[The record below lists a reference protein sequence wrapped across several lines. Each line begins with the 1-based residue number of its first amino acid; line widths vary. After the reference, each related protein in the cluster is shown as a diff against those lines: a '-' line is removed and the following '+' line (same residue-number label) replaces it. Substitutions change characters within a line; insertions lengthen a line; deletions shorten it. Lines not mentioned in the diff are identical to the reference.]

1 MELSPMNKVLVIT
14 GGSRGIGLATAKHF
28 ADEGYQ
34 VINLSRQRPN
44 LNGIEHLA
52 VDLSDINWP
61 GQYGD
66 ELIERVNNAAQI
78 TLVHNAGV
86 LEKDTVRDIPADSFQ
101 RVMQLNVIA
110 ASQLNQLLLPLMQ
123 PGSSILYISSTLGE
137 KGVAN
142 TCSYVSSK
150 HAQIGLMKAGCQ
162 DLFGS
167 GIHSAAIC
175 PGFTDTQMLRDHVGH
190 DAEVLDYFAGLSAFG
205 RLLDPKEIADTVWFC
220 ANTPAINGS
229 VIHANLGQLEN

>member
-1 MELSPMNKVLVIT
+1 MKKVLVIT
-14 GGSRGIGLATAKHF
+14 GGSRGIGLATAKQF
-28 ADEGYQ
+28 AAEGYL
-34 VINLSRQRPN
+34 VVNLSRQQPAVAD
-44 LNGIEHLA
+44 IQHLA
-52 VDLSDINWP
+52 ADLSDITWP
-61 GQYGD
+61 EQHGEKLMALVAD
-66 ELIERVNNAAQI
+66 ADQI
-78 TLVHNAGV
+78 TLIHNAGI
-86 LEKDTVRDIPADSFQ
+86 LTKDTLRDIDAVNFQ
-101 RVMQLNVIA
+101 TVMQLNVIA
-110 ASQLNQLLLPLMQ
+110 ASQLNQLLLPVMKA
-123 PGSSILYISSTLGE
+123 GSSILYVSSTLGE

-175 PGFTDTQMLRDHVGH
+175 PGFTDTEMLRDHVGN
-190 DAEVLDYFAGLSAFG
+190 DAQVLDYFAGLSAYS
-205 RLLDPKEIADTVWFC
+205 RLLQPEEIANTLWFC

>member
-1 MELSPMNKVLVIT
+1 MDKILVIT
-14 GGSRGIGLATAKHF
+14 GGSRGIGLATAQCF
-28 ADEGYQ
+28 AEKGYR
-34 VINLSRQRPN
+34 VINLSRQAPP
-44 LNGIEHLA
+44 LNDIEHLA
-52 VDLSDINWP
+52 VDLCDIDWP
-61 GQYGD
+61 KHCGNA
-66 ELIERVNNAAQI
+66 LLERVNDAEQI
-78 TLVHNAGV
+78 TLVHNAGT
-86 LEKDTVRDIPADSFQ
+86 LNKDTVRDIQAETFQ

-110 ASQLNQLLLPLMQ
+110 ASQLNQLLLPKMKT
-123 PGSSILYISSTLGE
+123 GSSILYISSTLGE

-167 GIHSAAIC
+167 GIHSVAIC
-175 PGFTDTQMLRDHVGH
+175 PGFTDTEMLRDHVGNN
-190 DAEVLDYFAGLSAFG
+190 AEVLNYFAGLSAFN
-205 RLLDPKEIADTVWFC
+205 RLLAPEEIANTLWFC

>member
-1 MELSPMNKVLVIT
+1 MDKVLVIT
-14 GGSRGIGLATAKHF
+14 GGSRGIGLATAERF
-28 ADEGYQ
+28 ADKGYC
-34 VINLSRQRPN
+34 VINLSRQQPA
-44 LNGIEHLA
+44 LTGITHITA
-52 VDLSDINWP
+52 DLSDINWP
-61 GQYGD
+61 SRCGD
-66 ELIERVNNAAQI
+66 ALLEQLNGAEAI

-86 LEKDTVRDIPADSFQ
+86 LAKDTVRDIEAETFQ

-110 ASQLNQLLLPLMQ
+110 ASQLNQLLLPVMNT
-123 PGSSILYISSTLGE
+123 GSSILYVSSTLGE

-175 PGFTDTQMLRDHVGH
+175 PGFTDTEMLRDHVGN
-190 DAEVLDYFAGLSAFG
+190 DAEVLAYFAGLSAFG
-205 RLLDPKEIADTVWFC
+205 RLLAPKEIADTLWFC